1 MNEYKTLND
10 NILYYKVYYDLG
22 GYNFFTS
29 SNRPRGYYLSIQRK
43 RNGFAA
49 FSDLSSPE
57 GAIKY
62 LLKEVNRQSKKALAE
77 AEAEALPTLESIV
90 AIYNE
95 RGIAL

>member
-1 MNEYKTLND
+1 MNEYKTQNGNTLW
-10 NILYYKVYYDLG
+10 YKVFYDLG
-22 GYNFFTS
+22 GFNYFTYT
-29 SNRPRGYYLSIQRK
+29 NRARGYYLSIQRK
-43 RNGFAA
+43 RNCFSA
-49 FSDLSSPE
+49 FSDLSSSD

-77 AEAEALPTLESIV
+77 AEAEAIPTLDSIV